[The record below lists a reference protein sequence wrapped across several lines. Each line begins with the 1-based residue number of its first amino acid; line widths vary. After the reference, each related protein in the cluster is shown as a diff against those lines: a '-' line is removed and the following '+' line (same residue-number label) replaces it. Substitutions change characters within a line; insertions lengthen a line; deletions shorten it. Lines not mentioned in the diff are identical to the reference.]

1 MVSAIAEFLV
11 EFPLDGSKEI
21 TPPAQS
27 KQAKAPPAVRVE
39 NTAELVREAEERG
52 RREGRAEAQAELEH
66 ALAEERARSDER
78 LAAERQAWVRDE
90 ANRLA
95 SQLASAIEALE
106 GRLVERVARILTPFL
121 IETLRSQM
129 LAELRLALSTLLTD
143 RQERIIRISGP
154 EDLLS
159 ALSGELDK
167 YQAAIEFVPGEG
179 PDVSVVAGD
188 TVIETQLAAWSQR
201 LLQAIQPS

>member
-21 TPPAQS
+21 KPPAQHR
-27 KQAKAPPAVRVE
+27 QAKVPPSVRVE

-52 RREGRAEAQAELEH
+52 RREGRADAQAVTER

-78 LAAERQAWVRDE
+78 LAAERQAWAQDE
-90 ANRLA
+90 ASRLA
-95 SQLASAIEALE
+95 SQLATAIEALE

-121 IETLRSQM
+121 IEALRSQM
-129 LAELRLALSTLLTD
+129 LDELRLALSTLLAD
-143 RQERIIRISGP
+143 RQDKIIRISGP
-154 EDLLS
+154 EDMLS

-167 YQAAIEFVPGEG
+167 HRAAIELVPGEG
-179 PDVSVVAGD
+179 PDVTVVAGD
-188 TVIETQLAAWSQR
+188 TVIETQLAAWSQC